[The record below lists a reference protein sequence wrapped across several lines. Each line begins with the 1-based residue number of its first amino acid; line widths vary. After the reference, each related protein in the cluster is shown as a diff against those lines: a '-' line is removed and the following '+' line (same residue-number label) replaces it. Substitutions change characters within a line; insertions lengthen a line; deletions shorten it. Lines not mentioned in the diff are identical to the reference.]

1 MPEQPNREELERL
14 KEQFLKSLNDY
25 LDDCIAH
32 GDLERMKRFV
42 ASVRDTLKQETAR
55 KE

>member
-1 MPEQPNREELERL
+1 LPRQPTQEELSRL
-14 KEQFLKSLNDY
+14 KDSFLKSVSDY

-32 GDLERMKRFV
+32 SDIERMKRFV
-42 ASVRDTLKQETAR
+42 ASVRDTLKQETTK

>member
-1 MPEQPNREELERL
+1 VSKQPTREELKGL
-14 KEQFLKSLNDY
+14 KDQVLKSVADY

-32 GDLERMKRFV
+32 GDIERMKRFV
-42 ASVRDTLKQETAR
+42 TSVRDTLKQETTK